1 MRTLHNLHICRHCP
15 GLGSNTR
22 PELMTH
28 LSKMHPNLYLELP
41 KCPKLMFA
49 AEEQY
54 GSYALEAHKNYRC
67 LCLTSRNLESGI
79 WR

>member
-1 MRTLHNLHICRHCP
+1 
-15 GLGSNTR
+15 
-22 PELMTH
+22 
-28 LSKMHPNLYLELP
+28 MHPNLYLELP